1 MERHVICHTDRTTIG
16 RIRRTKTNS
25 QLEKGVF
32 MKPKSEFLLII
43 DGSSLLATSYYSSL
57 PKAIRKEKDEE
68 KKNELYPR
76 LLKKDSSGRYCNAL
90 ESFFHTIFT
99 IMTFQRPTHLA
110 ICWDVSRHTF
120 RKTLWPSYKANR
132 SQTPAP
138 LSEQYETAY
147 EICEKLNIAQFRDQ
161 AYEADDFAGSLAVQM
176 ERQLPVRILT
186 RDKDYF
192 QLITPQ
198 TKIWYGM
205 SDLEKVKS
213 WRHKHQMPHG
223 LPSRVVEVNPSV
235 LEAEFGYSPECVCM
249 MKALLGDRSDN
260 IPGVRGMGETRSIAL
275 ARHYSTPDELY
286 EAISDASGTRQKNNL
301 IRTWRSWGIHR
312 SPYSCLTRKSDG
324 SRPSAKEMAYI
335 CYTLGKMKTD
345 IDLNSYF
352 GNAGKP
358 LLKKSLRYAMPYPK
372 AAEIL
377 EEYGIVLNVGA
388 RRPFGRQDSTSAS
401 KKRSD
406 GSAAVA
412 RMSKAKKANS
422 KTRAAQKGKTAA
434 QTAGAKENSSAKS
447 AVSNRSAKKNTASN
461 TASAAGTSEYTRT
474 YASSHVRKKPV
485 GKLVSKTN
493 APLNGSANGQD
504 SSTVSGNASAS
515 AMAPR
520 KNRSRRFVKHQTQT
534 AKQTLHAKSAGSD
547 LAPVLNKTNQKQENA
562 GEAGN
567 VIQESAPAQNKAKAR
582 APYRKRAK
590 RILCENM
597 SDAAKSEG
605 KMKSASAS
613 TVENS
618 VKGNDVQKSEQ
629 TKPKASA
636 RKNRTRRSSPRKKA
650 QPSSALSSDSAPKA
664 AAVQSDMKPADS
676 LVKKSRR
683 NKSRASTQKKTE
695 KSDHR
700 ASGNAARTHAEQ
712 KTRQSAG
719 LAKSPDSQ
727 TQDAKETIS
736 RKRRNNRYR
745 RPARQKAKL
754 PETQSAGV

>member
-1 MERHVICHTDRTTIG
+1 MERHVICHIDRTTIG

-147 EICEKLNIAQFRDQ
+147 EICEKLNIPQFRDQ

-401 KKRSD
+401 KKRND
-406 GSAAVA
+406 GSAAVS

-422 KTRAAQKGKTAA
+422 KTRTAQKGKTGA
-434 QTAGAKENSSAKS
+434 QAAGAKENSASKS
-447 AVSNRSAKKNTASN
+447 AASNRTAKKN

-474 YASSHVRKKPV
+474 YASSRVRKKPV
-485 GKLVSKTN
+485 GKLASKSN
-493 APLNGSANGQD
+493 APLASSTNSQD
-504 SSTVSGNASAS
+504 STTISGNASAS

-534 AKQTLHAKSAGSD
+534 ADQILHAKSADGEF
-547 LAPVLNKTNQKQENA
+547 APVLKKTNSKQENA

-567 VIQESAPAQNKAKAR
+567 VIQKTAPAQNKAKAR

-590 RILCENM
+590 RTLCENM

-605 KMKSASAS
+605 KIQSASAS

-618 VKGNDVQKSEQ
+618 VKGNDVQKSEH

-650 QPSSALSSDSAPKA
+650 QPSHALANDSTPKA
-664 AAVQSDMKPADS
+664 TAAQPDMKPTDS
-676 LVKKSRR
+676 LVKKARR
-683 NKSRASTQKKTE
+683 NKSCASAQKKTE
-695 KSDHR
+695 KSDLR
-700 ASGNAARTHAEQ
+700 TSGNAARTHAEQ
-712 KTRQSAG
+712 N
-719 LAKSPDSQ
+719 AKQTASLSIRVDSQ
-727 TQDAKETIS
+727 TKDAKETTS

-745 RPARQKAKL
+745 RPARQKAKS